1 MSLRGDKPLYYDIEW
16 VSECNDRIQAHND
29 SADFDLI
36 FLNLM
41 G

>member
-1 MSLRGDKPLYYDIEW
+1 MSLRGDKPLSYDIEW
-16 VSECNDRIQAHND
+16 VSVTIESKLTMN
-29 SADFDLI
+29 SADFDPI